1 MSIIEETNEIPP
13 TKLLAS
19 LAKDANNKIKFNK
32 YILNIIKIYKKQ
44 IFEIKNILKKN
55 KEENIA
61 NPKKDPKNIQ
71 YIIEYINNLKTLKN
85 NYIQQKKKL
94 NQKINE
100 YKKTL
105 FDDSNNR
112 QPLETQELD
121 NFILKNT
128 LLKLNNDFVR
138 YNYSLKSTKEF
149 SVFREPKRDSSI
161 DKKTGEYVIYDL
173 SIETQREMLTEN
185 RAFNICTNKIKS
197 LQKKIKEKN
206 KNIEMLKNFILIIK
220 KDLNKI
226 PRLKKFDSCENI
238 FDEVQNN
245 RRQEIIEIANN
256 KNKNIK
262 KFKEDEKSFEFN
274 LKPGKNKKKIRRKSG
289 AGSKQKIKKKY
300 SNNLGSDTDGDENE
314 HNNSFIEMRSKNINL
329 PLINKYD
336 EENDNDIEESLNTNI
351 NKNNNIYY
359 YKKDK
364 KKKKFDLSKE
374 ELFNVTNYEGK
385 NEEIIDEELHSN
397 DEATFETKVI
407 SKKKI
412 EKDYLNQIKK
422 EIPSLNLSQIEFNK
436 AKVINEADLYSLQK
450 RNFEVNNIDGRIG
463 NIKKKIKKLKKK
475 RELNEKKCEA
485 MRNYINELKNN
496 YKLLRPLKIKSTVEG
511 GDIEFKIQNLINKN
525 DKNIKKKELKQSVIE
540 EEGLVGSDYSD
551 EDQYEDN
558 NINEDEDNNGNI
570 NIIGDDDND
579 NNNDNEETKDNNV
592 FMKTQAE
599 IKTKI
604 GLNLINNN
612 NRLDSSKKNVRK
624 KLKISVEDNSKF
636 NSK

>member
-1 MSIIEETNEIPP
+1 M
-13 TKLLAS
+13 
-19 LAKDANNKIKFNK
+19 
-32 YILNIIKIYKKQ
+32 
-44 IFEIKNILKKN
+44 
-55 KEENIA
+55 
-61 NPKKDPKNIQ
+61 
-71 YIIEYINNLKTLKN
+71 
-85 NYIQQKKKL
+85 
-94 NQKINE
+94 
-100 YKKTL
+100 
-105 FDDSNNR
+105 
-112 QPLETQELD
+112 
-121 NFILKNT
+121 
-128 LLKLNNDFVR
+128 
-138 YNYSLKSTKEF
+138 
-149 SVFREPKRDSSI
+149 
-161 DKKTGEYVIYDL
+161 
-173 SIETQREMLTEN
+173 
-185 RAFNICTNKIKS
+185 
-197 LQKKIKEKN
+197 
-206 KNIEMLKNFILIIK
+206 
-220 KDLNKI
+220 
-226 PRLKKFDSCENI
+226 
-238 FDEVQNN
+238 
-245 RRQEIIEIANN
+245 
-256 KNKNIK
+256 
-262 KFKEDEKSFEFN
+262 
-274 LKPGKNKKKIRRKSG
+274 
-289 AGSKQKIKKKY
+289 
-300 SNNLGSDTDGDENE
+300 
-314 HNNSFIEMRSKNINL
+314 
-329 PLINKYD
+329 
-336 EENDNDIEESLNTNI
+336 
-351 NKNNNIYY
+351 
-359 YKKDK
+359 
-364 KKKKFDLSKE
+364 
-374 ELFNVTNYEGK
+374 
-385 NEEIIDEELHSN
+385 
-397 DEATFETKVI
+397 
-407 SKKKI
+407 
-412 EKDYLNQIKK
+412 
-422 EIPSLNLSQIEFNK
+422 SQIEFNK